1 MKDQLQSNQVVIL
14 TEAEF
19 VQSLTMFRPDE
30 RAALLARMIEAV
42 KGGATN

>member
-1 MKDQLQSNQVVIL
+1 MKDQLQSNKVVVL

-19 VQSLTMFRPDE
+19 VRSLTMFRPDE

-42 KGGATN
+42 KGCATN